1 MLLIIFFIHY
11 NFFLFQ
17 FIFEGIC
24 LLKQLRQRHTHDAWV
39 KMERF
44 FQILRGTLEHVEH
57 FCMIFFIPLQNI
69 LKYLKKTKLNLDF
82 LDEFPFMPFP
92 IARWD
97 KRQRDIL
104 KNQGIKDLTKFQNML
119 TVSVSCFMSEYTE
132 MLKYSWD
139 TRG

>member
-1 MLLIIFFIHY
+1 MYNIYKKHFSWYFLAYGQLSNLCWKTKKLL
-11 NFFLFQ
+11 N
-17 FIFEGIC
+17 
-24 LLKQLRQRHTHDAWV
+24 THDAWV

-57 FCMIFFIPLQNI
+57 FCMIFFVPLQNI

-119 TVSVSCFMSEYTE
+119 SVSVSCFMSAYTE